1 MARGERLSF
10 VELVEDDDHDV
21 AAPTPGAPT
30 AEVVRARRWRRPAT
44 VVGAVV
50 AVVVLALVAVQS
62 VVDARARG
70 VDARIAALPGALA
83 DVGDTL
89 EPLWSP
95 DDAWW
100 PTATS
105 GGAAF
110 GMTIARDGTAA
121 LVARD
126 VETGEERWS
135 TAVSPE
141 VAGAQ
146 PTDARCA
153 PPEGEGAPEPTTMVC
168 FVTDA
173 LDSTG
178 SIDPDA
184 APRPGTWSR
193 VTVVD
198 LRDGTVVAAHDLDE
212 PALHAAVL
220 REVVALLR
228 VDAAGHV
235 EVTAVDPVSGDEAWR
250 YRHPTVLPGARD
262 DRWSY
267 VTESAG
273 HVVVQ
278 TPLQV
283 LVLDPTGRLREDLRG
298 AETWAGPFL
307 QAPRDGRTLVV
318 RAGRPDLEVL
328 GDFAVRQ
335 LDDGSLP
342 GLELS
347 SSGGHVYGWDAE
359 TGGQRW
365 EVVLDTGPIWSALVV
380 DGRVH
385 LATRTGVAALSGRT
399 GEVLWTYELAP
410 GSTPSQVLTDGP
422 HVLVE
427 QVDPRGVDGSVL
439 VVLDRRT
446 GVHVRDLSMP
456 TGVQGVV
463 PFGHRL
469 LAFAS
474 EPVVLG

>member
-10 VELVEDDDHDV
+10 VELVEDDDRDV
-21 AAPTPGAPT
+21 PAPASAAPDADAVP
-30 AEVVRARRWRRPAT
+30 RHRWRRPAT
-44 VVGAVV
+44 VVGGVV
-50 AVVVLALVAVQS
+50 GVLVLTLVAVQG
-62 VVDARARG
+62 VADARARG

-83 DVGDTL
+83 EVGDTL
-89 EPLWSP
+89 EPLWTP

-100 PTATS
+100 PTTTS

-110 GMTIARDGTAA
+110 GTTIASDGTTA

-126 VETGEERWS
+126 VDTGEERWS
-135 TAVSPE
+135 AT
-141 VAGAQ
+141 VAPSVPGAP
-146 PTDARCA
+146 PTDARCV
-153 PPEGEGAPEPTTMVC
+153 PPEGEDAPEPTTMVC
-168 FVTDA
+168 FATDA
-173 LDSTG
+173 QSATG

-184 APRPGTWSR
+184 ASRPGTWSR
-193 VTVVD
+193 LTVVD

-212 PALHAAVL
+212 AALHAAVL
-220 REVVALLR
+220 RDVTALLR
-228 VDAAGHV
+228 VDAEGYV

-262 DRWSY
+262 DRWSSLG
-267 VTESAG
+267 ESAG
-273 HVVVQ
+273 HAVVH

-298 AETWAGPFL
+298 TQTWAGTFL
-307 QAPRDGRTLVV
+307 QAPHDGRTLVV

-328 GDFAVRQ
+328 GDFAARQ

-347 SSGGHVYGWDAE
+347 STGGQVHGWDAD
-359 TGGQRW
+359 TGEQRW
-365 EVVLDTGPIWSALVV
+365 EVQLDVGPIWSALVV

-399 GEVLWTYELAP
+399 GEVLWSYDLAP
-410 GSTPSQVLTDGP
+410 GSTPSQLLTDGP

-446 GVHVRDLSMP
+446 GAHVRDVSMP

-463 PFGHRL
+463 PLGHRL

>member
-1 MARGERLSF
+1 MASGERLSL
-10 VELVEDDDHDV
+10 VELVEDDDHDARTPDARTRDAE
-21 AAPTPGAPT
+21 AAP
-30 AEVVRARRWRRPAT
+30 VRRWRRPAT
-44 VVGAVV
+44 LVGAVV
-50 AVVVLALVAVQS
+50 AVVVLALVVVQG
-62 VVDARARG
+62 VADARARG
-70 VDARIAALPGALA
+70 VDARVAALPGALA
-83 DVGDTL
+83 DVGDSL
-89 EPLWSP
+89 EPLWTP

-110 GMTIARDGTAA
+110 GTTLASDGTTA

-126 VETGEERWS
+126 VDTGEERWS
-135 TAVSPE
+135 ATVAPAVP
-141 VAGAQ
+141 GAP
-146 PTDARCA
+146 PTDARCV
-153 PPEGEGAPEPTTMVC
+153 PPEGEGAPEPATMVC
-168 FVTDA
+168 FATDA
-173 LDSTG
+173 QSSTG

-184 APRPGTWSR
+184 ASRPGTWSR
-193 VTVVD
+193 LTVVD
-198 LRDGTVVAAHDLDE
+198 LRDGTVVAAHDLAE

-220 REVVALLR
+220 RDVTALLR
-228 VDAAGHV
+228 VDAQGYV
-235 EVTAVDPVSGDEAWR
+235 EVTAVDPVSGEEAWR

-273 HVVVQ
+273 HAVVQ

-283 LVLDPTGRLREDLRG
+283 LVLDPAGRLREDLRN
-298 AETWAGPFL
+298 AQTWAGPFL
-307 QAPRDGRTLVV
+307 QASRDGRTLVV

-328 GDFAVRQ
+328 GDFAARQ

-342 GLELS
+342 GLEVS
-347 SSGGHVYGWDAE
+347 STGGQVYGWDAD
-359 TGGQRW
+359 TGEQRW
-365 EVVLDTGPIWSALVV
+365 QVQLDVGPIWSTLVV

-399 GEVLWTYELAP
+399 GELLWSYDLAP
-410 GSTPSQVLTDGP
+410 GSTPSQLLTDGL

-446 GVHVRDLSMP
+446 GAHVRDLSMP
-456 TGVQGVV
+456 TGVQGVI

-474 EPVVLG
+474 EAVVLG

>member
-10 VELVEDDDHDV
+10 VELVEDDDLDV
-21 AAPTPGAPT
+21 AAPTPATPGTDVPP
-30 AEVVRARRWRRPAT
+30 RRWRRPAT
-44 VVGAVV
+44 VVGAAV
-50 AVVVLALVAVQS
+50 AVVLAGLVVVQS
-62 VVDARARG
+62 VADARARG

-83 DVGDTL
+83 EVGDTL
-89 EPLWSP
+89 EPLWTP

-100 PTATS
+100 PTTTS
-105 GGAAF
+105 GGAAL
-110 GMTIARDGTAA
+110 GMTIAGDGTTA

-135 TAVSPE
+135 TTVSPA

-146 PTDARCA
+146 PTDARCV
-153 PPEGEGAPEPTTMVC
+153 PPEGEGVPEPSTMVC

-198 LRDGTVVAAHDLDE
+198 LRDGTVIAAHDLDE

-220 REVVALLR
+220 QDVVALLR
-228 VDAAGHV
+228 VDAEGYV
-235 EVTAVDPVSGDEAWR
+235 EITALDLVSGEEAWR

-267 VTESAG
+267 VAESAG

-283 LVLDPTGRLREDLRG
+283 LVLDPTGRLREDLRA
-298 AETWAGPFL
+298 AETWTGSFL
-307 QAPRDGRTLVV
+307 QAPRDGRSLVV
-318 RAGRPDLEVL
+318 RAGQPDLEVL
-328 GDFAVRQ
+328 GDLVVRQ

-342 GLELS
+342 GLEVS
-347 SSGGHVYGWDAE
+347 SSGGHVYGWDAD
-359 TGGQRW
+359 TGEQRW
-365 EVVLDTGPIWSALVV
+365 EVALDTGQIWSALVL

-385 LATRTGVAALSGRT
+385 VATRTGVAALSGRT
-399 GEVLWTYELAP
+399 GEVLWSSDLAP

-427 QVDPRGVDGSVL
+427 QVDPRGVDASVL

-446 GVHVRDLSMP
+446 GAHVRDVSMP

-463 PFGHRL
+463 PLGHRL
-469 LAFAS
+469 LAYAS
-474 EPVVLG
+474 QPVVLG